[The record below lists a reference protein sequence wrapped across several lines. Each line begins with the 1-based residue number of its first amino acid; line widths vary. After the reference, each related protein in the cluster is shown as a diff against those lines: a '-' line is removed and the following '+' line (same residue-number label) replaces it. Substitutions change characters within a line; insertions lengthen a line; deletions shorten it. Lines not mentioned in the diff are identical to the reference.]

1 MHVSRMICLV
11 GGLLAAV
18 VAVTAPA
25 MAQTITSG
33 SIVFGDYF
41 IYPST
46 SGGYGAPPFAFGA
59 GIGFNY
65 TSGTQSVTGGAG
77 TVLNGQSVASASL
90 TNDDL
95 QVFAS
100 ATNANDSL
108 AAAEIWDTLNLG
120 NLPALGGAVTLNT
133 VIGTLNLTVRSGAT
147 AGFTNAETAFGLQ
160 IYNPATFAPST
171 NPASTGDC
179 GDILIYTCAGLLAA
193 ANNGGALE
201 NGSPFSTISPGLVPA
216 PLTLG
221 TNTYSIPLTLGD
233 VASGQLSYTA
243 EVEVENNGPC
253 AEPQDTCALVE
264 INADPSIGLTGLY
277 TGVTVSSASG
287 TDYVSPVPL
296 PAAVWLM
303 LSGLG
308 GVALMGRRPRITA
321 RV

>member
-1 MHVSRMICLV
+1 MAVS
-11 GGLLAAV
+11 
-18 VAVTAPA
+18 
-25 MAQTITSG
+25 
-33 SIVFGDYF
+33 
-41 IYPST
+41 
-46 SGGYGAPPFAFGA
+46 
-59 GIGFNY
+59 
-65 TSGTQSVTGGAG
+65 
-77 TVLNGQSVASASL
+77 SASL
-90 TNDDL
+90 VNDQL

-108 AAAEIWDTLNLG
+108 AAAEIWDTLNFG

-133 VIGTLNLTVRSGAT
+133 VVAILNLTVQSGAT

-160 IYNPATFAPST
+160 IYNPAMFAPSA

-179 GDILIYTCAGLLAA
+179 GDILIYTCAGLITAV
-193 ANNGGALE
+193 NNGGALE
-201 NGSPFSTISPGLVPA
+201 NGIPFSITSPGLVPA

-221 TNTYSIPLTLGD
+221 TNNYSIPLTLAD

-243 EVEVENNGPC
+243 EIEVENNGPC

-264 INADPSIGLTGLY
+264 INADPSIALTDLY
-277 TGVTVSSASG
+277 SGVTVSSSSG

-308 GVALMGRRPRITA
+308 GLALMGRRPRVTA